1 MCTFLPVKIMDT
13 ILTEIG
19 TKDDVF
25 TKVADTA
32 EEIIWVLPREINAY
46 RDLSKMY
53 DHMEAYHILLEKDHR
68 GLL

>member
-1 MCTFLPVKIMDT
+1 MDT

-53 DHMEAYHILLEKDHR
+53 HPVEGYNTPVEKDHR

>member
-1 MCTFLPVKIMDT
+1 MDT

-19 TKDDVF
+19 TKDGVF

-53 DHMEAYHILLEKDHR
+53 DHTEAYHILLEKDHR